1 MSGIPIGMA
10 MEVDMRGSARTK
22 DKSMELHPLC
32 TLFPRMA
39 GAEFDALVADIKLN
53 GQREPIILHDGMILD
68 GGNRYRAC
76 LAAGVEPATM
86 KFGGGNIVSYVL
98 SANMHRRHMTP
109 GQQAA
114 IVSSAQNWAQAQTA
128 GGDRKSKQAKIKVA
142 ESTLITVEQRAA
154 ASGASRDTQMRADK
168 VAKASPELA
177 RQVAHGEKSLP
188 KAVKEITGKLPGAK
202 PAKPADPV
210 IVSDELTKLREENEA
225 LREANTEQGQAI
237 KELLAEN
244 EIVGAADPLVAALTE
259 CKKLRELVRVLEERA
274 RGLQNEKN
282 EAIRAAKSWQRR
294 CEKLEKVAA

>member
-1 MSGIPIGMA
+1 MLTGMA
-10 MEVDMRGSARTK
+10 MAVEMRAGAQKGNKR
-22 DKSMELHPLC
+22 MELELHPLC

-39 GAEFDALVADIKLN
+39 GAEFDSLVADIKLN

-76 LAAGVEPATM
+76 LAAGIEPATM

-98 SANMHRRHMTP
+98 SANLHRRHMSA

-114 IVSSAQNWAQAQTA
+114 IVSSAQNWAQAQPH
-128 GGDRKSKQAKIKVA
+128 GGDRKSKKIKVQDC
-142 ESTLITVEQRAA
+142 TLMTSEDRAA
-154 ASGASRDTQMRADK
+154 QSGASLRTQKDADK

-188 KAVKEITGKLPGAK
+188 KAVKEVTGKQPKPKAAK
-202 PAKPADPV
+202 PQKPEAAP
-210 IVSDELTKLREENEA
+210 DELAKLKEENAA
-225 LREANTEQGQAI
+225 LREANAEQGQAV

-244 EIVGAADPLVAALTE
+244 EIVCATDQLAAALAE
-259 CKKLRELVRVLEERA
+259 CKKLRELVRVLEERN

-282 EAIRAAKSWQRR
+282 EAIRSAKSWQRR

>member
-1 MSGIPIGMA
+1 
-10 MEVDMRGSARTK
+10 
-22 DKSMELHPLC
+22 MELHPLC

-114 IVSSAQNWAQAQTA
+114 IVASAQDWAQAQTA
-128 GGDRKSKQAKIKVA
+128 GGDRKGKQAKIKVQDCTLKTA
-142 ESTLITVEQRAA
+142 EDRAA
-154 ASGASRDTQMRADK
+154 QSGASLRTQKDADK

-188 KAVKEITGKLPGAK
+188 KAVKEVTGKLPGAKPAK

-225 LREANTEQGQAI
+225 LREANTEQGQTI
-237 KELLAEN
+237 KELLSEN
-244 EIVGAADPLVAALTE
+244 EIVGAADPLVAALAE